1 VFVAIS
7 QFNFGAA
14 MGMAKVANEL
24 IGTLAPRWRRAV
36 FRPQANPHCQHLYP
50 SNGWWRGQRH
60 ALRCCLPPWS
70 NGLLWKSS
78 GVPPSQVA
86 N

>member
-24 IGTLAPRWRRAV
+24 IGTLAPR
-36 FRPQANPHCQHLYP
+36 
-50 SNGWWRGQRH
+50 
-60 ALRCCLPPWS
+60 
-70 NGLLWKSS
+70 
-78 GVPPSQVA
+78 
-86 N
+86 